1 VPGSAAL
8 DFAQREWVKT
18 ANDCDFWRNK
28 PLTAPFAAR
37 PNFKV
42 EKIAAPLRQ
51 SVTESI
57 RYAIALGHF
66 KGGDRLPERSLCELS
81 GVSRTLVGEALR
93 LLESEGLFEV
103 IPKRGPV
110 VTRLSA
116 AQAEG
121 VYQVRIELEGL
132 ACQLFAKHASEVQR
146 KALHDAFKNLKKSL
160 KDSDPLARL
169 RAKNHFYDCLMD
181 GSGNQALGDSLRM
194 LNARV
199 MLLRATSLRA
209 PGRTTASL
217 AELTAM
223 MEALDARNGKRAR
236 ELAEHHVRN
245 AAKAAIALL
254 VSQPAPS
261 PPAPR
266 PRRGAKLSA
275 GPATL
280 HNA

>member
-1 VPGSAAL
+1 MS
-8 DFAQREWVKT
+8 
-18 ANDCDFWRNK
+18 
-28 PLTAPFAAR
+28 APFTAKPDFR
-37 PNFKV
+37 V

-66 KGGDRLPERSLCELS
+66 KGGDRLPERSLCEMT
-81 GVSRTLVGEALR
+81 GVSRTLVREALR
-93 LLESEGLFEV
+93 QLESEGLIDV
-103 IPKRGPV
+103 VPNRGPV
-110 VTRLSA
+110 VARVTA
-116 AQAEG
+116 EQAEG

-132 ACQLFAKHASEVQR
+132 ACQLFAERASDQQR
-146 KALHDAFKNLKKSL
+146 DALNEAFRKLKKSL

-181 GSGNQALGDSLRM
+181 GSANQALGDSLRM

-217 AELTAM
+217 TELAAM
-223 MEALDARNGKRAR
+223 MEALDARDGKRAR

-245 AAKAAIALL
+245 AAKAAIALMAT
-254 VSQPAPS
+254 QP
-261 PPAPR
+261 PPPLAVKA
-266 PRRGAKLSA
+266 RRTAKRLTGSVRH
-275 GPATL
+275 GL
-280 HNA
+280 